1 MARGE
6 LISLTVAPAL
16 LVVML
21 LVIVVGGGRSS

>member
-16 LVVML
+16 LVVIL